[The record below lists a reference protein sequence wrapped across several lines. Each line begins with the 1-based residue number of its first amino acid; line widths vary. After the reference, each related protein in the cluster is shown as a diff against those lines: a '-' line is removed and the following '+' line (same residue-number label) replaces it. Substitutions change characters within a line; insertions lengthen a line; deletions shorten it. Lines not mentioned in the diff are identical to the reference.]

1 MKAPLK
7 VRPLSEAERAR
18 LRQGLRSADAFT
30 VRRCQILLASARG
43 EHARRIGQQVG
54 CSDQAVR
61 NVIRTFHRDGLEAL
75 TRRSSRPRTI
85 RPAFDA
91 AGAERLHELLHR
103 SPRDFGHPTSVW
115 TLPLA
120 AEVSAAEGLT
130 AGPVTGETVRATL
143 RRWGVR
149 WQRAKQ
155 GLRSPDPE
163 YARKKGGATA

>member
-1 MKAPLK
+1 
-7 VRPLSEAERAR
+7 LSDTERAR

-43 EHARRIGQQVG
+43 EQARPIGQQVG

-61 NVIRTFHRDGLEAL
+61 NVIRAFHRDGLAML
-75 TRRSSRPRTI
+75 TRRSSRPHTI

-91 AGAERLHELLHR
+91 AGAERLRELLHR

-120 AEVSAAEGLT
+120 AQASAAAGLS
-130 AGPVTGETVRATL
+130 AG
-143 RRWGVR
+143 
-149 WQRAKQ
+149 
-155 GLRSPDPE
+155 
-163 YARKKGGATA
+163 